1 MNEIRFR
8 YIAPGFNFR
17 PFEAFL
23 IDHDRPFLQFC
34 PRQIATFPA
43 LHVYNTSSVL
53 RRAHLNLAQ
62 GTCFTFES
70 GEDSER
76 SSLRTDVL
84 GVLPGEGRVVSFIL
98 LAHQHGGFVS
108 ALGLGSQFAGELTL
122 STR

>member
-1 MNEIRFR
+1 MHRDCEFIFPRRSISVF
-8 YIAPGFNFR
+8 
-17 PFEAFL
+17 FETFV
-23 IDHDRPFLQFC
+23 IDHERPIL
-34 PRQIATFPA
+34 QIATFPA